1 MILRTRA
8 NVRAVTGVDCDGEAW
23 AVVVNG
29 MATLYTD
36 FRYIPMA
43 HRVAPALRVRDV
55 KRFEADL
62 RRAFGGRGASGRRVG
77 FEKAIS
83 VADFEKLKKVLPRVK
98 FTDATRA
105 LQRRRA
111 VKSEEEIAKMRERR
125 MRKIVR
131 NLPPRLRKFALA
143 LKHVLEDVPGPQDL
157 QREKIMKRLR
167 IGDRMYRKYIS
178 SVPKY
183 LV

>member
-1 MILRTRA
+1 MQLRE
-8 NVRAVTGVDCDGEAW
+8 VGC
-23 AVVVNG
+23 G
-29 MATLYTD
+29 M
-36 FRYIPMA
+36 RY
-43 HRVAPALRVRDV
+43 
-55 KRFEADL
+55 
-62 RRAFGGRGASGRRVG
+62 G
-77 FEKAIS
+77 S
-83 VADFEKLKKVLPRVK
+83 VATMVAWLDR
-98 FTDATRA
+98 
-105 LQRRRA
+105 
-111 VKSEEEIAKMRERR
+111 EEIAKMRERR